1 MSSEQLAPYEALASL
16 LEREL
21 QLVSERNFDELA
33 EIRRVQDA
41 LQSSLPA
48 TPPAVAAATLYRCV
62 QLHKR
67 VEIELL
73 RVREVLL
80 SELGRV
86 QHGQR
91 AASGYAPM
99 RSNGRRVAATA

>member
-1 MSSEQLAPYEALASL
+1 MSSDQLAPYDALASL
-16 LEREL
+16 IEREL

-33 EIRRVQDA
+33 EIRRVQDEI
-41 LQSSLPA
+41 QSSLPA
-48 TPPAVAAATLYRCV
+48 TPPAAAAATLHRCV
-62 QLHKR
+62 QLQKR

-80 SELGRV
+80 LELGRV

-99 RSNGRRVAATA
+99 RPSSRRVATTA